1 MKMGNFD
8 DDALLSVTDI
18 LNLTRWKSRVT
29 LYRKCKSGDFPNPR
43 QLGDR
48 SVRWRAAEVQQWL
61 KDLPTHRY

>member
-1 MKMGNFD
+1 MKNSDVEG
-8 DDALLSVTDI
+8 LLSVRDI

-29 LYRKCKSGDFPNPR
+29 LYRKCKAGDFPNPC

-61 KDLPTHRY
+61 KGLPTHRY